1 MDDDE
6 IFARFAGL
14 RVALAYAIKAAS
26 RSPSDIVHHQ
36 EALREIESL
45 IPSSAHPAIREELD
59 GVIHALTRMPVR
71 DPSHAHDA
79 TGTRAPPSQIN
90 EVGLPRDLLSS

>member
-14 RVALAYAIKAAS
+14 RVALAYAIKAAC
-26 RSPSDIVHHQ
+26 RSPADIVHHQ

-71 DPSHAHDA
+71 DPSHAHD
-79 TGTRAPPSQIN
+79 TTESRAPPHEID
-90 EVGLPRDLLSS
+90 EIGLPRDLLS